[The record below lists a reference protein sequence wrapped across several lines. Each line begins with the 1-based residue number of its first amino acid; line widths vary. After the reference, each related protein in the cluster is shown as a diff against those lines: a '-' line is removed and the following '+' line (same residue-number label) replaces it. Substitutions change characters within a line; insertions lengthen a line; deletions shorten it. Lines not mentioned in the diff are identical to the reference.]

1 MEAEQGFLKNEPEEK
16 EAENADHE
24 KAEDESLKP
33 DGEDEEPENNINHA
47 ATTEDEWKGLDSGP
61 DNQFN
66 RAVSEW
72 QVLFEYQET
81 FTWSIN

>member
-1 MEAEQGFLKNEPEEK
+1 MEAEQGCLKNEPDEK

-33 DGEDEEPENNINHA
+33 DGEDDEPANNVNT
-47 ATTEDEWKGLDSGP
+47 ATSEDEWKGLDSGP